1 MLRRKIIPFIVRWR
15 VYIVVILP
23 LMLLFWLT
31 CMALP
36 ATEND
41 MRKSVCMLDGTATLC
56 LSDGRHVA
64 DLQVHPVHQQGVW
77 INRHWWWP
85 SCDGR
90 VLTLLAFPSSRFTRI
105 QPDTALMRQRDSLSV
120 ALHRSTMVRKELE
133 YYLRCHN
140 VQDEG
145 YNRIAAYS
153 AWQKHQ
159 LDSLSSL
166 NLAISK
172 LGQRHLKFLYK
183 CRFTVSW
190 YDDKGQLHR
199 RSCRL
204 LRIPADSVS
213 LPVIVH
219 TDKAVIPWG
228 CRAVKNVPWG
238 VSRHKEVITVT
249 LSPDDNR
256 RKDHTILTRGDYDRG
271 QKIGVAHAFAQPG
284 TAVFTL
290 HGRFV
295 GLVDKEGSL

>member
-36 ATEND
+36 ATGND
-41 MRKSVCMLDGTATLC
+41 MRKSVCMLDGTTTLC
-56 LSDGRHVA
+56 LSDGRHVV
-64 DLQVHPVHQQGVW
+64 DLQEHSVHQQGVW

-90 VLTLLAFPSSRFTRI
+90 VLTYLSFPSSLFSKI
-105 QPDTALMRQRDSLSV
+105 LPDTALKRQCDSLAV
-120 ALHRSTMVRKELE
+120 TLHRFTMVRKELE

-153 AWQKHQ
+153 AWQKQQ
-159 LDSLSSL
+159 LDSLKRLSAAT
-166 NLAISK
+166 NK
-172 LGQRHLKFLYK
+172 LGRRKLTFLYK
-183 CRFTVSW
+183 CRFKVSW
-190 YDDKGQLHR
+190 YDDKGRLYHR
-199 RSCRL
+199 NCRL
-204 LRIPADSVS
+204 LWLPSDSIGV
-213 LPVIVH
+213 PVIVH

-249 LSPDDNR
+249 LSPADNR
-256 RKDHTILTRGDYDRG
+256 RKDHTILTRGEYDRG

-295 GLVDKEGSL
+295 GIVDKEGSL

>member
-1 MLRRKIIPFIVRWR
+1 MMRRKIIPFIVRWR
-15 VYIVVILP
+15 IYIGVSLP
-23 LMLLFWLT
+23 LLLLFWLT

-36 ATEND
+36 ATESD
-41 MRKSVCMLDGTATLC
+41 MRKSVCMLDGTMTLC

-64 DLQVHPVHQQGVW
+64 DIQVMPVHQQGVW

-90 VLTLLAFPSSRFTRI
+90 VLTLLAGSSSPFSRM
-105 QPDTALMRQRDSLSV
+105 QPDTVLRRQQDSLSV
-120 ALHRSTMVRKELE
+120 ALKRSVRVRKELE

-153 AWQKHQ
+153 EWQEHQ
-159 LDSLSSL
+159 LDSLKKLSAATEK
-166 NLAISK
+166 LAK
-172 LGQRHLKFLYK
+172 KHLSFLYR
-183 CRFTVSW
+183 CRYTVSW
-190 YDDKGQLHR
+190 YDDKGLLHH
-199 RSCRL
+199 RSCHQ
-204 LRIPADSVS
+204 LRVPADSFS

-219 TDKAVIPWG
+219 TDKSVIPWG

-249 LSPDDNR
+249 LSPADNR
-256 RKDHTILTRGDYDRG
+256 RKDHTILARGEYERG
-271 QKIGVAHAFAQPG
+271 HQISVAHAFSQLG
-284 TAVFTL
+284 TAVFTF

-295 GLVDKEGSL
+295 GLVDEGGAL